1 MYNMVVF
8 LIPVERT
15 KSFFIA
21 YAFSMVFSLAVAGVT
36 LIECG
41 SDRKV
46 KSRFLDLDIAYIGI
60 IGLILQI
67 AWGLTSMVFHTIPVW
82 LVALVCVILFCTT
95 GILMLITGSGVSWIK
110 SIDEKSTEQIQT
122 VKMWDAALK
131 VMELSLEDPELREEF
146 GRVSEILKYTD
157 PVSGS
162 STQEIDTYIT
172 NQLEE
177 LHHVL
182 EKGKKEDIRTGI
194 HKMVQLIRKREIQA
208 KTGK

>member
-1 MYNMVVF
+1 MKKMKVLLSIWILFLIMYNMVVF

-67 AWGLTSMVFHTIPVW
+67 AWGLTSKMCIRDSYKGVNGNVQHVIVASGVFYAVLDQRLYDQPGDRQFVEGRVRMVF
-82 LVALVCVILFCTT
+82 
-95 GILMLITGSGVSWIK
+95 
-110 SIDEKSTEQIQT
+110 
-122 VKMWDAALK
+122 KMDL
-131 VMELSLEDPELREEF
+131 
-146 GRVSEILKYTD
+146 VSESYGHQVRIIAGVIQFTAEGGGCLLYTSRC
-157 PVSGS
+157 V
-162 STQEIDTYIT
+162 
-172 NQLEE
+172 
-177 LHHVL
+177 
-182 EKGKKEDIRTGI
+182 
-194 HKMVQLIRKREIQA
+194 
-208 KTGK
+208 